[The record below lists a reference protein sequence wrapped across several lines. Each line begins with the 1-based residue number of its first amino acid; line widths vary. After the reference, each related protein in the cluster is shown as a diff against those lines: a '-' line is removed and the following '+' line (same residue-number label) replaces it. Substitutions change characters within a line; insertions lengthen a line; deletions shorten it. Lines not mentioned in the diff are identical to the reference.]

1 MKSEKSKLLF
11 LVDSEAGSID
21 WLSRQ
26 FDNKNYS
33 TSAIGMNS
41 SMKNRT
47 VSWRRSILYYK
58 YIQLSLRG
66 IRNSGAEDVIVSW
79 NFIVGAFAAFFCKIS
94 GIKRT
99 ILSLNMISYQK
110 GFINTLVRK
119 LVYDT
124 AFRNNNFYITVNS
137 NELIGSYSADY
148 RIKKDHFFIL
158 PDCIKKYYETA
169 SYTVGNG
176 TVFSGGEGMR
186 DWNTLFKAAELLPD
200 TKFIAIARKK
210 NFDTALEIP
219 KNVSMY
225 FDTDYDFFYNQLKES
240 SVVAIPLSTTAPAGL
255 IVMIR
260 AALLSKPIII
270 TSTSSARNYIENNVN
285 GILIDIHDYE
295 ALAREISALLSDSD
309 LRKKL
314 CENMRESIQKYTP
327 ENYANTLENYI
338 LQIKEL
344 RIQQN

>member
-1 MKSEKSKLLF
+1 MEKEKLKLLF
-11 LVDSEAGSID
+11 LVDSEASSIE

-26 FDNKNYS
+26 YDSKNYS

-47 VSWRRSILYYK
+47 ISWRRVILYYK
-58 YIQLSLRG
+58 YIQLALRG
-66 IRNSGAEDVIVSW
+66 INNSGAKDVIISW

-94 GIKRT
+94 GTKRT

-124 AFRNNNFYITVNS
+124 AFRNKNFYITVNS
-137 NELIGSYSADY
+137 SELIGSYSADF
-148 RIKKDHFFIL
+148 RIMKDHFFIL

-169 SYTVGNG
+169 SYTNGNG

-186 DWNTLFKAAELLPD
+186 DWNTLFKAASLLPEV
-200 TKFIAIARKK
+200 KFIAIARKK
-210 NFDTALEIP
+210 NFDTGMDIP

-225 FDTDYDFFYNQLKES
+225 FDTEYDFFYKQLKES
-240 SVVAIPLSTTAPAGL
+240 SIVAIPLSTTAPAGL

-270 TSTSSARNYIENNVN
+270 TSTSSTRNYVEHNVN
-285 GILIDIHDYE
+285 GILIDIHDDK
-295 ALAREISALLSDSD
+295 ALAQEIASLLSDSN
-309 LRKKL
+309 RREKL
-314 CENMRESIQKYTP
+314 CRIMNDSIKKYTP
-327 ENYANTLENYI
+327 ENYANTLESFI
-338 LQIKEL
+338 LQIK
-344 RIQQN
+344 